1 MNKRFYFFILLP
13 AFPILFLLLNALLE
27 FFPLENANMLVVALL
42 FTAIIL
48 FGHFSSYATGSFCAL
63 ASQSEITPLNMEA
76 ISCGEKWLKVSRLS
90 VYILAAVLLTILHL
104 PKMFSSLEFLS
115 VFRDEENLTTLIF
128 LVSILLLLS
137 SYQSFGR
144 LTFRSLP
151 VIALAISVALLFL
164 CFTGKAYDISNLWG
178 LGNFNINTAVISKSI
193 SSYQVV
199 IAGSAIVTGVLAVI
213 VFLGKDA
220 FEKYRNHQT
229 LDTTKDTRRRLLTHW
244 HFNPKQLIHD
254 SITWLAIGFALIC
267 FIAIMCTIP
276 PESTPTS
283 SNAKDD
289 ASAQT
294 STSTTE
300 NPSEPHPSDSVS
312 VPSNTSVD
320 SSLQTTTSTTEKL
333 SESYQSESVSASSN
347 ASGNSSAQ
355 IPSSTTES
363 GNETSESDSQK
374 QDKEKDKD
382 KDDNNAEEMLLAYL
396 ALTATGFAFLG
407 IITHFDIS
415 DKSLVASEHLFLL
428 FHSVELYNKEKE
440 ISQSRYTD
448 YFQVLANLYSSIS
461 PILSENRE
469 WHNLIGILQLLFL
482 HGDECQKCIF
492 ISRSALAYSLIQD
505 QLSASDK
512 NSNAS
517 KQEQEQNV
525 VIYNSGNPTP
535 SVTKGAT
542 ENGKKTNHERRP
554 IKESEILFALD
565 ISTLQ
570 YKAIGTNPHSL
581 RAYLSDLDHH
591 LFDNGLRVFIERR
604 LSVSDVSADA
614 YISVVRLDLL
624 QTITQ
629 WKAREDCQLKWL
641 CLQNTS
647 CPFFNPNSFDKE
659 KTLHNWKLLA
669 LEYPILAFESMEK
682 RLPENEPVDTS
693 SMGSFIKKYYLSL
706 ISSQFRPKSDDTEL
720 LDKACREFHSFLIR
734 NRNDIFSQALAD
746 TMESLE
752 QAELD
757 TSVTYHDRV
766 ISIISKY
773 GLEYMS
779 YGNQRASDDAYDE
792 MHGLTRGTLSKCRN
806 LVYLLF
812 AE

>member
-1 MNKRFYFFILLP
+1 MKKRFYFFILLP

-27 FFPLENANMLVVALL
+27 FFPLENANMLVVALF

-48 FGHFSSYATGSFCAL
+48 IGHFSSYATGSFCAL
-63 ASQSEITPLNMEA
+63 ASQSDISPLNMAA

-90 VYILAAVLLTILHL
+90 VYILASVLLTILHL
-104 PKMFSSLEFLS
+104 PKMFSSMECLS

-137 SYQSFGR
+137 AYQSFGR

-229 LDTTKDTRRRLLTHW
+229 SDTTKDTRRRLLTHW

-276 PESTPTS
+276 PESSSSS

-289 ASAQT
+289 ESAQT
-294 STSTTE
+294 
-300 NPSEPHPSDSVS
+300 P
-312 VPSNTSVD
+312 
-320 SSLQTTTSTTEKL
+320 TSTTEKI
-333 SESYQSESVSASSN
+333 SESYPSESVSASSN
-347 ASGNSSAQ
+347 ALVNSSAQ
-355 IPSSTTES
+355 TPTSTTES
-363 GNETSESDSQK
+363 GHETSESDSQK
-374 QDKEKDKD
+374 QDNDKD

-428 FHSVELYNKEKE
+428 FHSVELYNKEKD
-440 ISQSRYTD
+440 ISQSKYTD

-469 WHNLIGILQLLFL
+469 WHNLIGILKLLFL

-505 QLSASDK
+505 QLAASDK
-512 NSNAS
+512 NTNAS

-535 SVTKGAT
+535 IVTKGAT
-542 ENGKKTNHERRP
+542 ENRKKSKHDRCP
-554 IKESEILFALD
+554 IKESEILFASD
-565 ISTLQ
+565 VSTLQ
-570 YKAIGTNPHSL
+570 YEALETGLDSL
-581 RAYLSDLDHH
+581 RAYLADLDHH
-591 LFDNGLRVFIERR
+591 LFDNGLRGSIERR

-647 CPFFNPNSFDKE
+647 CPLFKSISFDKE

-682 RLPENEPVDTS
+682 RLPENEAVDPS
-693 SMGSFIKKYYLSL
+693 AMGSFIKKYYLSL
-706 ISSQFRPKSDDTEL
+706 ILSQFLPKSNNTKL
-720 LDKACREFHSFLIR
+720 LDKACHEFHSFLIR
-734 NRNDIFSQALAD
+734 NRNDIISQALAD

-752 QAELD
+752 QAERD
-757 TSVTYHDRV
+757 TTVKYHNRV

-792 MHGLTRGTLSKCRN
+792 MHGSMRGTLSKCRN
-806 LVYLLF
+806 LVYLMF